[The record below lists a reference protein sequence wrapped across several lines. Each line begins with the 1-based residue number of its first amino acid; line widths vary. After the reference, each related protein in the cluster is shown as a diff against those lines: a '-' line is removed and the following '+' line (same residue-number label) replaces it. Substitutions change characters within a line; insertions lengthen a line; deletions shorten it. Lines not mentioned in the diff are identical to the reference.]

1 MASHAF
7 LSRCVDANSSGVK
20 LIFCPEASVSGPW
33 SYDEE
38 SQMLVHRRGNR
49 CLNFSSDNEPLSPAA
64 CRCLAVRGD
73 SLALMKCDAGEESHK
88 WVFKDTKPSWAT

>member
-1 MASHAF
+1 MASNAF
-7 LSRCVDANSSGVK
+7 SYRCVDANSSGVK

-49 CLNFSSDNEPLSPAA
+49 CFYFSSDNEPQSSAR
-64 CRCLAVRGD
+64 RCLAVRGD

>member
-1 MASHAF
+1 MC
-7 LSRCVDANSSGVK
+7 RCVDANSSGVK

-33 SYDEE
+33 TYDEE

-49 CLNFSSDNEPLSPAA
+49 WPWTFERFLKTDR
-64 CRCLAVRGD
+64 RCLAVRGD
-73 SLALMKCDAGEESHK
+73 SLALMKCDPGEESHK

>member
-1 MASHAF
+1 MC
-7 LSRCVDANSSGVK
+7 RCVDANSSGVK

-49 CLNFSSDNEPLSPAA
+49 CFNFSSEILSKPQSPAVR
-64 CRCLAVRGD
+64 RCLAVRGD
-73 SLALMKCDAGEESHK
+73 SLALMKCDPGEESHK
-88 WVFKDTKPSWAT
+88 WVFKDTKPSWAS